1 MSVALSAA
9 EAAGIILA
17 ANSRGEEIVSVIV
30 VDGPDTGAR
39 LLVPARG
46 LVIGSLGAT
55 CNNEAARYL
64 SERVLRGRE
73 PILEGNLFAEL
84 HAPAESLIV
93 FGAGHI
99 AVPLAELGVNLG
111 FAVTVLDDR
120 DEFAAPDRFPV
131 QARVQTLDLTDP
143 LNGLRIDENTF
154 VVLVTRAHKHDF
166 DCLRI
171 MLSCDPQPR
180 YIGMIGSR
188 RRVRAAFTALLEG
201 GVGRDALSRVRAPV
215 GLDINAETPYEIA
228 VSIAAEIVAVRRGG
242 GSAALV
248 GEEKVLERFF

>member
-1 MSVALSAA
+1 LLTAS
-9 EAAGIILA
+9 EAARHILA
-17 ANSRGEEIVSVIV
+17 ANSRGEEIVSVVV
-30 VDGPDTGAR
+30 VDGPDAGAR

-46 LVIGSLGAT
+46 PVIGALGAS

-64 SERVLRGRE
+64 AEQVLRSRE
-73 PILEGNLFAEL
+73 PVLEGNLFAEL

-120 DEFAAPDRFPV
+120 DEFASTDRFPAP
-131 QARVQTLDLTDP
+131 ARVQTLDLADP
-143 LNGLRIDENTF
+143 LNGLRIDENTY

-201 GVGRDALSRVRAPV
+201 GVAREALARVRAPV

-242 GSAALV
+242 GSGALTA
-248 GEEKVLERFF
+248 EERVLERFF